1 MNIRFPFML
10 LMAFVLIVIGAGLSG
25 GWNYFTRNMVLF
37 SMGYAVAIAALV
49 VEEIEER
56 NK

>member
-10 LMAFVLIVIGAGLSG
+10 LMAFVLIAIGAGISG

-37 SMGYAVAIAALV
+37 SLGYAVAIAAV
-49 VEEIEER
+49 GFDEAAGR
-56 NK
+56 